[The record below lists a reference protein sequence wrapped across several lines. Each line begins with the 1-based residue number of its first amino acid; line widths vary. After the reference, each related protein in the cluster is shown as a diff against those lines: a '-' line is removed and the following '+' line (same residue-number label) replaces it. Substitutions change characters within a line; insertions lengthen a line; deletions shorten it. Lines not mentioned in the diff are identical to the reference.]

1 MIRFLLK
8 GLLRDRSR
16 SLLPVLIVAAGVML
30 TVFLHAWLNGA
41 ISTMIQLTANYSTG
55 HVRVMTRAYAKEAD
69 QVPNDLALLGIDTLI
84 AGLKRDFPDLL
95 WAPRIKF
102 GGLLDIPD
110 EKGETRA
117 QTPISG
123 LAVGLFSVDSP
134 ERKILNIQKAIIKG
148 RIPQKQG
155 EILIGDELAEK
166 LNLRLGDVATLIS
179 STMYGSM
186 AIANFKIAGTVRFGV
201 GAMDRGALIADLSDI
216 QQALDMNQGAG
227 EILGFFTDDI
237 YHDEQAKQISVKF
250 NTMQNNLKKDEFS
263 PIMGILRNESGLS
276 DYLDLIGIY
285 IGIIISVF
293 VTAMSIV
300 LWNVGLTGS
309 LRRYGEI
316 GVRLAIGEDKG
327 HVYRSIM
334 AESIMIGIIG
344 STLGTA
350 IGLASAYY
358 LQVKGIDISS
368 MMKNSTLMF
377 SDVVRA
383 QVTPFTFVIGFFPG
397 LLATFLGA
405 AISGIG
411 IYKRQTSQ
419 LFKELET

>member
-1 MIRFLLK
+1 
-8 GLLRDRSR
+8 
-16 SLLPVLIVAAGVML
+16 ML

-41 ISTMIQLTANYSTG
+41 IWTMIQLTANYSTG
-55 HVRVMTRAYAKEAD
+55 HVRVMTRAYAEESD
-69 QVPNDLALLGIDTLI
+69 QVPNDLALLGIDTVI
-84 AGLKRDFPDLL
+84 VGLKRDFPDLL

-102 GGLLDIPD
+102 GGLLDVPD

-123 LAVGLFSVDSP
+123 LAVGLFSNDSP

-166 LNLRLGDVATLIS
+166 LNLELGDVVTLIS

-201 GAMDRGALIADLSDI
+201 SAMDRGALIADLSDI

-250 NTMQNNLKKDEFS
+250 NTMQNNLEKDEFS

-276 DYLDLIGIY
+276 GYLDLIGIY
-285 IGIIISVF
+285 IGIILTVF

-368 MMKNSTLMF
+368 MMKNSTMMF

-383 QVTPFTFVIGFFPG
+383 QVTPFTFIIGFFPG

-419 LFKELET
+419 LFKELEHDSTVLLFPYCVKYFSLVANSFRK

>member
-1 MIRFLLK
+1 VIQFLLK

-95 WAPRIKF
+95 WAPRTKF

-110 EKGETRA
+110 EKGETRV

-123 LAVGLFSVDSP
+123 LAVGLFSIDSP

-148 RIPQKQG
+148 CIPQNQG

-250 NTMQNNLKKDEFS
+250 NTMRNNLKKDEFS

-300 LWNVGLTGS
+300 LWNVGLTGG